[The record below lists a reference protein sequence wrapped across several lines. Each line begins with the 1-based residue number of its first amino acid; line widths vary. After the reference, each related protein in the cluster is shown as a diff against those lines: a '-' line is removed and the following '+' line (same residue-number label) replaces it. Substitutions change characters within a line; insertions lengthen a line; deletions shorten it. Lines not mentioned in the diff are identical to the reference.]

1 MGRFLTFVNERT
13 GRDLGDFDALLA
25 WSTTEIEEFWA
36 AIWDF
41 FEVRAHTPYE
51 TVLEE
56 RTMPGA
62 RWFTGATL
70 NFAEHL
76 VGRDEDADRVAIVAR
91 SQTRDPFELTFG
103 ELRERVARARA
114 GLQRLG
120 VGPGDRVAAYL
131 PNIPETLIAFAATA
145 SLGAIWASCAPEFGA
160 RSVIDRF
167 GQIEPKVLLAVAGYT
182 YGEKWVD
189 RAAEVRQIREG
200 VPSIEHVVDVPYGE
214 PTLEDTTSW
223 DDLLAE
229 DGPLTFDAVPF
240 DHPVFVLF
248 SSGTTGLPKAI
259 VHCHGGI
266 LVESFKNLGLSWDL
280 GPGDRLQW
288 FSTTAW
294 MMWNALISCLLLRAS
309 IVMLDGNPGYPDLSM
324 QWRLLEELEC
334 THVGFAPAFLMGCRK
349 AGLQPGRDHDL
360 SHLRMM
366 LTAGS
371 PLPLEGY
378 AYAYEQIPPA
388 ALLNNGSG
396 GTDICSGMVGGSPLQ
411 PVYAGEISG
420 RVLGCATQAYDE
432 NGQPVVGEL
441 GELVITQ
448 PLPSMPVAFWGDTDG
463 ARMHAAYFDVY
474 PGVWR
479 HGDWIR
485 FTERGSCVV
494 TGRSRRD
501 PQPRRR
507 APGHQRAVR
516 GRRGRRGGARLAD
529 RAPGGPRGRQR
540 RADPVL
546 RAARRHRARRRAA
559 QAHRALAARR
569 AQPAARARHDRRR
582 ALHPAHDDRQEARGP
597 RQADPAGH
605 PGRARRQPRRARPAR
620 RPGRLRALRR
630 HPSASLGRQGDGRL
644 RRGHAEAERL
654 LDVEVHDVGVVAVV
668 ADRQV
673 LAALEQEVAA
683 AQRDD
688 DGAGHARAPTPA
700 GRRRSS

>member
-1 MGRFLTFVNERT
+1 VLWTPPADAIEATNMGRFLTFVNERT
-13 GRDLGDFDALLA
+13 GQDLADFDALMA
-25 WSTTEIEEFWA
+25 WSTDEIEQFWA

-56 RTMPGA
+56 RVMPGA

-76 VGRDEDADRVAIVAR
+76 LGRDEDTDRVAIVAR
-91 SQTRDPFELTFG
+91 SQTRAPIELTFG
-103 ELRERVARARA
+103 ELRERVARARV
-114 GLQRLG
+114 GLQKLG

-131 PNIPETLIAFAATA
+131 PNIPETFIAFCATA

-167 GQIEPKVLLAVAGYT
+167 GQIEPKVLLAVSGYK

-200 VPSIEHVVDVPYGE
+200 IPSVEHVIDVSYGE
-214 PTLEDTTSW
+214 PTLEDTTGW
-223 DDLLAE
+223 DELLAE

-266 LVESFKNLGLSWDL
+266 LVESYKNLGLSWDL
-280 GPGDRLQW
+280 RPGDRLQW

-324 QWRLLEELEC
+324 QWALLEELEC

-349 AGLQPGRDHDL
+349 AGMQPGRDYDL
-360 SHLRMM
+360 SRLRMM

-378 AYAYEQIPPA
+378 AYAYEQIPPT

-396 GTDICSGMVGGSPLQ
+396 GTDICSGIVGGSMLQ

-420 RVLGCATQAYDE
+420 RVLGCATEAYDE
-432 NGQPVVGEL
+432 DGRPVVGEL

-463 ARMHAAYFDVY
+463 SRLHSAYFDVY

-494 TGRSRRD
+494 TGRSDATLNRGGVRLGTSELYAVVEDVDEVLDSLIVHLED
-501 PQPRRR
+501 PDGGNGELILFTVLREGTELDDDLRRR
-507 APGHQRAVR
+507 IARSLRDALSPRHVPDTIVAV
-516 GRRGRRGGARLAD
+516 
-529 RAPGGPRGRQR
+529 PHIPRTMTGKKLEV
-540 RADPVL
+540 PVKRIL
-546 RAARRHRARRRAA
+546 QGTPAERVASRD
-559 QAHRALAARR
+559 ALAQPDALDAYVQFATTR
-569 AQPAARARHDRRR
+569 QPA
-582 ALHPAHDDRQEARGP
+582 
-597 RQADPAGH
+597 
-605 PGRARRQPRRARPAR
+605 
-620 RPGRLRALRR
+620 
-630 HPSASLGRQGDGRL
+630 
-644 RRGHAEAERL
+644 
-654 LDVEVHDVGVVAVV
+654 
-668 ADRQV
+668 
-673 LAALEQEVAA
+673 
-683 AQRDD
+683 
-688 DGAGHARAPTPA
+688 
-700 GRRRSS
+700 

>member
-1 MGRFLTFVNERT
+1 VLWTPPADAIEATNMGRFLTFVNERT
-13 GRDLGDFDALLA
+13 GQDLADFDALMA
-25 WSTTEIEEFWA
+25 WSTDEIEQFWA

-56 RTMPGA
+56 RVMPGA

-76 VGRDEDADRVAIVAR
+76 LGRDEDTDRVAIVAR
-91 SQTRDPFELTFG
+91 SQTRAPIELTFG
-103 ELRERVARARA
+103 ELRERVARARV
-114 GLQRLG
+114 GLQKLG

-131 PNIPETLIAFAATA
+131 PNIPETFIAFCATA

-167 GQIEPKVLLAVAGYT
+167 GQIEPKVLLAVSGYK

-200 VPSIEHVVDVPYGE
+200 IPSVEHVIDVPYGE
-214 PTLEDTTSW
+214 PTLEDTTGW
-223 DDLLAE
+223 DELLAE

-266 LVESFKNLGLSWDL
+266 LVESYKNLGLSWDL
-280 GPGDRLQW
+280 RPGDRLQW

-324 QWRLLEELEC
+324 QWALLEELEC

-349 AGLQPGRDHDL
+349 AGMQPGRDYDL
-360 SHLRMM
+360 SRLRMM

-378 AYAYEQIPPA
+378 AYAYEQIPPT

-396 GTDICSGMVGGSPLQ
+396 GTDICSGIVGGSMLQ

-420 RVLGCATQAYDE
+420 RVLGCATEAYDE
-432 NGQPVVGEL
+432 DGRPVVGEL

-463 ARMHAAYFDVY
+463 SRLHSAYFDVY

-494 TGRSRRD
+494 TGRSDATLNRGGVRLGTSELYAVVEDVDEVLDSLIVHLED
-501 PQPRRR
+501 PDGGNGELILFTVLREGTELDDDLRRR
-507 APGHQRAVR
+507 IARSLRDALSPRHVPDTIVAV
-516 GRRGRRGGARLAD
+516 
-529 RAPGGPRGRQR
+529 PHIPRTMTGKKLEV
-540 RADPVL
+540 PVKRIL
-546 RAARRHRARRRAA
+546 QGTPAERVASRD
-559 QAHRALAARR
+559 ALAQPDALDAYVQFATTR
-569 AQPAARARHDRRR
+569 QPA
-582 ALHPAHDDRQEARGP
+582 
-597 RQADPAGH
+597 
-605 PGRARRQPRRARPAR
+605 
-620 RPGRLRALRR
+620 
-630 HPSASLGRQGDGRL
+630 
-644 RRGHAEAERL
+644 
-654 LDVEVHDVGVVAVV
+654 
-668 ADRQV
+668 
-673 LAALEQEVAA
+673 
-683 AQRDD
+683 
-688 DGAGHARAPTPA
+688 
-700 GRRRSS
+700 

>member
-1 MGRFLTFVNERT
+1 VLWTPPADAIVATNMGRFLTFVNERT
-13 GRDLGDFDALLA
+13 GQELADFDALMA
-25 WSTTEIEEFWA
+25 WSTAEIEQFWA

-41 FEVRAHTPYE
+41 FEVRAHTPYD

-56 RTMPGA
+56 RVMPGA
-62 RWFTGATL
+62 RWFPGATL

-76 VGRDEDADRVAIVAR
+76 LGRDEDTDRVAIVAR
-91 SQTRDPFELTFG
+91 SQTRAPIELTFG
-103 ELRERVARARA
+103 ELRERVARARV
-114 GLQRLG
+114 GLQKLG

-131 PNIPETLIAFAATA
+131 PNIPETFIAFCATA
-145 SLGAIWASCAPEFGA
+145 SLGAVWASCAPEFGA

-167 GQIEPKVLLAVAGYT
+167 GQIEPKVLLAVSGYK

-200 VPSIEHVVDVPYGE
+200 IPSLEHVIDVPYGE
-214 PTLEDTTSW
+214 PTLEDTTGW
-223 DDLLAE
+223 DELLAE

-266 LVESFKNLGLSWDL
+266 LVESYKNLGLSWDL
-280 GPGDRLQW
+280 RPGDRLQW

-324 QWRLLEELEC
+324 QWALLEELQC

-349 AGLQPGRDHDL
+349 AGMQPGRDYDL
-360 SHLRMM
+360 SRLRMM

-378 AYAYEQIPPA
+378 AYAYEQIPPT

-396 GTDICSGMVGGSPLQ
+396 GTDICSGIVGGSMLQ

-420 RVLGCATQAYDE
+420 RVLGCATEAYDE
-432 NGQPVVGEL
+432 NGRPVVGEL

-463 ARMHAAYFDVY
+463 SRLHSAYFDVY

-485 FTERGSCVV
+485 FTDRGSCVV
-494 TGRSRRD
+494 TGRSDATLNRGGVRLGTSELYAVVEDVDEVLDSLIVHLED
-501 PQPRRR
+501 PDGGNGELILFTVLREGTELDDDLRRR
-507 APGHQRAVR
+507 IARSLRDALSPRHVPDTIVAV
-516 GRRGRRGGARLAD
+516 
-529 RAPGGPRGRQR
+529 PHIPRTMTGKKLEV
-540 RADPVL
+540 PVKRIL
-546 RAARRHRARRRAA
+546 QGTPAERVASRD
-559 QAHRALAARR
+559 ALAQPDALDAYVRFATTR
-569 AQPAARARHDRRR
+569 QPA
-582 ALHPAHDDRQEARGP
+582 
-597 RQADPAGH
+597 
-605 PGRARRQPRRARPAR
+605 
-620 RPGRLRALRR
+620 
-630 HPSASLGRQGDGRL
+630 
-644 RRGHAEAERL
+644 
-654 LDVEVHDVGVVAVV
+654 
-668 ADRQV
+668 
-673 LAALEQEVAA
+673 
-683 AQRDD
+683 
-688 DGAGHARAPTPA
+688 
-700 GRRRSS
+700 